1 MMSCSLVSQR
11 FFRILIIIEREA
23 TTKVQGNS
31 FQCAAA
37 APVALWHTPLDCCH
51 QEQQIRYGIYEEDR
65 KPANTTKRSFDQL
78 HDVLTT
84 PLRADVDSSVVVVEG

>member
-11 FFRILIIIEREA
+11 FFRILIVVEREA

-37 APVALWHTPLDCCH
+37 PVALWHTPLDCCY
-51 QEQQIRYGIYEEDR
+51 QEQIRYGIYEEDR
-65 KPANTTKRSFDQL
+65 KLANTIKRSFDQL
-78 HDVLTT
+78 HVLTT